1 MISWLAE
8 AGGARS
14 QWALAARSA
23 TAGKDGMN
31 TYAIGDIH
39 GCYDGLRLILERVAA
54 HAGSEPHRIVLLGDY
69 VNIGPDTRKVLD
81 LLIDRAGITALRG
94 HHDMMLL
101 AAARGDARSVWNFE
115 YNGGEQ
121 TLRSFGVRKAS
132 EIPARYIDF
141 VRQKLLRYLE
151 DVQRV
156 FVHASID
163 PSIDEMAY
171 QDDTMLLCARAPL
184 APSPEHGAPYLVHG
198 HFPQADGLPELL
210 PHRCN
215 LDTDGCRT
223 GVFTC
228 GIFDET
234 QPDPVDIIQI
244 R

>member
-1 MISWLAE
+1 
-8 AGGARS
+8 
-14 QWALAARSA
+14 
-23 TAGKDGMN
+23 MN

-39 GCYDGLRLILERVAA
+39 GCVDGLRLVLERIAT
-54 HAGSEPHRIVLLGDY
+54 HAGEEPHRIVLLGDY

-81 LLIDRAGITALRG
+81 LLIDRPAIMALRG

-101 AAARGDARSVWNFE
+101 AAARGDARSIWNFD
-115 YNGGEQ
+115 YHGGGA
-121 TLRSFGVRKAS
+121 TLRSFGVAKAA

-141 VRQKLLRYLE
+141 LRQKLLRYVE
-151 DVQRV
+151 DTERV

-163 PSIDEMAY
+163 PAVGNMEY
-171 QDDTMLLCARAPL
+171 QDDTMLLGARTPL
-184 APSPEHGAPYLVHG
+184 APAADLGAPYLVHG
-198 HFPQADGLPELL
+198 HFPQADGLPEIL

-234 QPDPVDIIQI
+234 QPDPVDIIQV